1 MTGPERDP
9 GLQAER
15 TLLAWSRT
23 ALVLAVN
30 ATLVLR
36 TGLADRRPELTV
48 LGALLAAASCAMY
61 GFGLRRR
68 ARLEHHPATEK
79 AAEPLPVGVGALRA
93 VAATV
98 ALVAVAAAWCVLVS
112 GPAVR

>member
-1 MTGPERDP
+1 MSGPQRRVDRDP

-36 TGLADRRPELTV
+36 TGFVDDRPDLAA
-48 LGALLAAASCAMY
+48 LGAVLAAAASGTYAY
-61 GFGLRRR
+61 GLRRR
-68 ARLEHHPATEK
+68 GSLERSATR
-79 AAEPLPVGVGALRA
+79 AVGVGPLRV

-98 ALVAVAAAWCVLVS
+98 VLVAVAAAWCVLV
-112 GPAVR
+112 GVPPTR